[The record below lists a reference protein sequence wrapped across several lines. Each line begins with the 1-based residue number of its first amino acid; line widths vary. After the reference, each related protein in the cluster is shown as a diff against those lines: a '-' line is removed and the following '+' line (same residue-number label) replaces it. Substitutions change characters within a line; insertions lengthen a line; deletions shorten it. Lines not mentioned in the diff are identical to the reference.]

1 MKISNKLLKK
11 LNTALRLIVVS
22 LLIYPFPIAIAQ
34 EVEVNEDF
42 QDSTYQTGLTITD
55 GNSASYIYT
64 SEQNQYGTTGNSLYI
79 SSGTYTFEFSSD
91 IDVYE
96 IGFLVAAV
104 NNSYTVKYYYSDNT
118 DETLNMSGQSNSN
131 LPTMYDDFYKS
142 FTDYNANE
150 ANTDKFITKFEVTVS
165 DPSLVDTLYWQY
177 DDGLTQGIGAPTN
190 LATTQN
196 LHSGSVG
203 VTWTAPT
210 GYTNTPERY
219 AVAFSNDNFQTT
231 NYAVATST
239 NSGDTSYTFSKSY
252 LTSIFTDLEVG
263 DILYFKIRSDDDTN
277 SLYSSWTDVVSYT
290 IPDVASGPLEF
301 SIQNTSYQGL
311 QFSWTATDTGWAS
324 LDSYRIEYKLSSEET
339 YTGIDITDTT
349 ATSYTIEDIS
359 AGTYDFSL
367 YACTDSGFCHGA
379 QAGPANNY
387 VVNANTAT
395 TTTTIVYTLGPPMN
409 PVVSQTYNVGV
420 VVDWDE
426 PNTGNATATSYE
438 LYYRTSAEDEVK
450 IENITE
456 TEYTIPYANI
466 PNGTYEFSIRAIDSI
481 NNVNSGYSTEPTLAV
496 FNQKAQDD
504 ADAAAEEER
513 KRKEREEAERRERE
527 RQAELQRQRDKN
539 LSETGYSETD
549 QERSDREY
557 AEEQDRLA
565 ELQRQRDKNAAE
577 TGYSETDDERAD
589 REYKE
594 EQARL
599 AELERQRNANQ
610 AETGYFE
617 TDEER
622 AAREAAELAA
632 EKARIEEEIK
642 NTVVIP
648 VETDED
654 GNVVELTDEEQKAV
668 EDLVNAIIEIQETVD
683 FTEYD
688 VEEEIFEIEEVVI
701 VITTTTTTTT
711 TIPIKEDFPDEEV
724 IEVIETDPLP
734 SDEGDEEV
742 QLTDEEVEILVEEVE
757 KTITEVIEVEELT
770 EVFEENDVEIIEE
783 EELETLSEEEV
794 EEYVE
799 SVEEAVA
806 EVVKELPTEKKVEVV
821 KEVAKAK
828 VQNLATA
835 DVQTKAVVKAV
846 VQEVTK
852 VETVAEL
859 DEEEKEAVGDLLGF
873 EEETAA
879 EDVELI
885 AEAAA
890 KEENIATAV
899 EEYVERAIENAD
911 VENFTLAD
919 VVTEV
924 QIEAFIS
931 DPVGAIIDVDLES
944 IDFATIGQ
952 DMTSDQRQKSK
963 EVVVPVIIA
972 SQIVAQAGALITRRP
987 F

>member
-1 MKISNKLLKK
+1 
-11 LNTALRLIVVS
+11 
-22 LLIYPFPIAIAQ
+22 
-34 EVEVNEDF
+34 
-42 QDSTYQTGLTITD
+42 
-55 GNSASYIYT
+55 
-64 SEQNQYGTTGNSLYI
+64 
-79 SSGTYTFEFSSD
+79 
-91 IDVYE
+91 
-96 IGFLVAAV
+96 
-104 NNSYTVKYYYSDNT
+104 
-118 DETLNMSGQSNSN
+118 MSGQSTANYAE
-131 LPTMYDDFYKS
+131 MHDDFYKS

-150 ANTDKFITKFEVTVS
+150 SNTDKFITKFEVTVS

-196 LHSGSVG
+196 LHSGAVG

-420 VVDWDE
+420 VVDWDA
-426 PNTGNATATSYE
+426 PNTGNATVDYYE
-438 LYYRTSAEDEVK
+438 LYYRTSAENETKVD
-450 IENITE
+450 NITE
-456 TEYTIPYANI
+456 TEYTIPYNAI
-466 PNGTYEFSIRAIDSI
+466 PNGEYTFSLRAISTT
-481 NNVNSGYSTEPTLAV
+481 NSVNSGYSTEPTLTV
-496 FNQKAQDD
+496 FNQKAKDD
-504 ADAAAEEER
+504 ADAAAEAAR
-513 KRKEREEAERRERE
+513 KQKEYE
-527 RQAELQRQRDKN
+527 
-539 LSETGYSETD
+539 
-549 QERSDREY
+549 
-557 AEEQDRLA
+557 
-565 ELQRQRDKNAAE
+565 
-577 TGYSETDDERAD
+577 
-589 REYKE
+589 E

-599 AELERQRNANQ
+599 KAIEDEKQSNYNETGYYETNSERSAREQREYEEEQARLKAIEDEKNANF
-610 AETGYFE
+610 AETGYYE
-617 TDEER
+617 TDSERENREFEEEQARLKALQEER
-622 AAREAAELAA
+622 EANFAETGYMELDSERAQREYE
-632 EKARIEEEIK
+632 EEQARIEEEIK
-642 NTVVIP
+642 NTVVI
-648 VETDED
+648 VTDGE
-654 GNVVELTDEEQKAV
+654 ELTEEEEEAI
-668 EDLVNAIIEIQETVD
+668 EELVDAIIEIQETVD

-688 VEEEIFEIEEVVI
+688 VEEETFEIKEIVV
-701 VITTTTTTTT
+701 VTTTTTIPTTTT
-711 TIPIKEDFPDEEV
+711 TIPIKEDFADEEV
-724 IEVIETDPLP
+724 ELELVETDTLD
-734 SDEGDEEV
+734 SEEGDTEV
-742 QLTDEEVEILVEEVE
+742 QLTDEEVAVIVEE
-757 KTITEVIEVEELT
+757 TENAVKEIVVIEIVEEEPIDT
-770 EVFEENDVEIIEE
+770 EG
-783 EELETLSEEEV
+783 LSEEEV
-794 EEYVE
+794 VAAEEKAQEVY
-799 SVEEAVA
+799 EAKVA

-821 KEVAKAK
+821 KEVAKAN
-828 VQNLATA
+828 VQNLGNASKE
-835 DVQTKAVVKAV
+835 TKAVVKAV

-859 DEEEKEAVGDLLGF
+859 NEEEKQAVGEVLGF
-873 EEETAA
+873 SEETAA
-879 EDVELI
+879 EDVEII
-885 AEAAA
+885 AEQAA
-890 KEENIATAV
+890 KEEVVAEAV
-899 EEYVERAIENAD
+899 EEYVDRAIENKD
-911 VENFTLAD
+911 VEDYTLAD

-924 QIEAFIS
+924 QVEVFLEN
-931 DPVGAIIDVDLES
+931 PVGALIDVNITEMDLGS
-944 IDFATIGQ
+944 LGD

-972 SQIVAQAGALITRRP
+972 SQIIAQAGALMTRR